1 MHCVCVTKVIH
12 VHNQS
17 IAVLL
22 IRVTKLIVM
31 IFWYALAHVSGLYK
45 KANSLYLQLF
55 LPSPL
60 VEVSRVTSAVRGHGF
75 ILRS

>member
-1 MHCVCVTKVIH
+1 MHHDEVKHCFGLTKVIH
-12 VHNQS
+12 TINCS

-22 IRVTKLIVM
+22 VRVIKQ
-31 IFWYALAHVSGLYK
+31 GQ
-45 KANSLYLQLF
+45 LYLQLF